1 MARPWGH
8 RCLSTVG
15 SGAACAEPRSRSSPS
30 LVGSSSGRPGSC
42 APWLALW
49 SGPVAEMQPDGLDAL
64 RDRLDRRPRSIPP
77 TRHPRPQ
84 DSSDRAAVAGAER
97 VTPRKVAPA
106 PRPQSPHARPETASG
121 PPPTDL
127 HPPATPGEPLANL
140 ALRPRRSLDN
150 RLADLVH
157 ALRREGIRTSKVE
170 LVELLLWEL
179 PPELTSELRAR
190 LTAFRRQAPREP
202 LL

>member
-1 MARPWGH
+1 
-8 RCLSTVG
+8 
-15 SGAACAEPRSRSSPS
+15 
-30 LVGSSSGRPGSC
+30 
-42 APWLALW
+42 
-49 SGPVAEMQPDGLDAL
+49 VAEMQPDGLDAL

-84 DSSDRAAVAGAER
+84 ETSDRAAVAGTER
-97 VTPRKVAPA
+97 VTPRMAVPA
-106 PRPQSPHARPETASG
+106 PRPQRPHARPETASG
-121 PPPTDL
+121 PPSTAPY
-127 HPPATPGEPLANL
+127 PPAPPGEPLANL
-140 ALRPRRSLDN
+140 ALRPRRSLDS

-157 ALRREGIRTSKVE
+157 ALRREGVRTSKVE

-190 LTAFRRQAPREP
+190 LTTFRRQAPREQ